1 MFKKVFLFYISYLA
15 AMIYAQTLLLLW
27 FLHNGVSYI
36 DMLLYFL
43 VFYIAVLL
51 LFFVLKGIKFNSRNA
66 LLIGVGTSALA
77 ILVANFMTH
86 VYFIYIIAIIFSFNI
101 VFFWTIYNTLHFKYS
116 ESHEHGFKSG
126 MYFLFTPVF
135 STILAPIAGV
145 VVERFGY
152 HTLFLSSMVLYAIPM
167 YLALK
172 LPSFDFKFDTYK
184 ALRNMEHKVLVTMQG
199 YIFMLS
205 YNIVPIFTLFY
216 INTPGK
222 LGNFFGYLAILS
234 AVTALINSKISDRLK
249 KRAFFFYFFN
259 IINSISYIPL
269 AFVTSVFGWGLFTS
283 ISNLT
288 YGLSNPFNFA
298 LTLDHRKGEIIDTMA
313 AREIY
318 LNLGRVIM
326 ILVALIVFVFTKS
339 LNMALLVSVIISF
352 AYPITAYFNRV
363 YLK

>member
-43 VFYIAVLL
+43 VFYVAVVS
-51 LFFVLKGIKFNSRNA
+51 LFFILKGIKFNSRNA

-77 ILVANFMTH
+77 ILVANAMTH

-126 MYFLFTPVF
+126 MYFLFSPIF

-184 ALRNMEHKVLVTMQG
+184 ALRNMEHKVLIVMQG

-234 AVTALINSKISDRLK
+234 AFTALINSKISDRLK

-269 AFVTSVFGWGLFTS
+269 AFVSSVFGWGLFTS